1 MRESLFRPGVIH
13 LTSLQNSSR
22 PFIRF
27 FLVAGA
33 AFFLIGV
40 LHGTSFAYGGNGL
53 ESKVDLSEEIKPG
66 HGTEDENIVLAFRRR
81 HGRHHP
87 LHHGMGRA
95 GSGVCPQS
103 RIVAQAPGSIAKL
116 KNPLPASRENIDAGE
131 WLYQTDAE
139 PTACKVCHGENGNG
153 MGMMAQGLAS
163 MPRNF
168 TCAET
173 MKEVTD
179 GQMFWSIKNGSPT
192 GGMPPYKFL
201 QENQI
206 WQLIHYLR
214 RFAQ

>member
-1 MRESLFRPGVIH
+1 MKESLSRPRVIP

-22 PFIRF
+22 SFIRF
-27 FLVAGA
+27 FLAGVVL
-33 AFFLIGV
+33 FLIGV
-40 LHGTSFAYGGNGL
+40 LPGASWAHSGKRL

-66 HGTEDENIVLAFRRR
+66 YGTDDENIVLAFRRR

-95 GSGVCPQS
+95 GSGVCPQT
-103 RIVAQAPGSIAKL
+103 RTIVQAPDSIDKL
-116 KNPLPASRENIDAGE
+116 KNPLPASRENIDVGE
-131 WLYQTDAE
+131 GLYQTDAE

-153 MGMMAQGLAS
+153 IGMMAQGLAA

-173 MKEVTD
+173 MKKVTD
-179 GQMFWSIKNGSPT
+179 GQMYWVIKNGSPT

-201 QENQI
+201 EENQI